1 MKEESMKNAYVMKTF
16 YGDCEPEL
24 RLIRNKDGEIISD
37 RTQACVQARKIMD
50 HLYKVTEALV
60 FEISEKDVSAY
71 EDLDYSE
78 SQVVKLFMN
87 IARIVNGKIYTFGR
101 KTSDNCSFAVCGIIK
116 ASAEVIGIG
125 NTAEEALADTWYRLG
140 YEEGYTGSPEQL
152 DRMNIDYATNIVY
165 ISKEAV
171 KRVND
176 GDCILFQSGS
186 LVHHI
191 ADKDSY
197 EVCTRKEYIHAL
209 MTDYDRNFHEWLD

>member
-1 MKEESMKNAYVMKTF
+1 
-16 YGDCEPEL
+16 
-24 RLIRNKDGEIISD
+24 
-37 RTQACVQARKIMD
+37 
-50 HLYKVTEALV
+50 
-60 FEISEKDVSAY
+60 
-71 EDLDYSE
+71 
-78 SQVVKLFMN
+78 MN
-87 IARIVNGKIYTFGR
+87 
-101 KTSDNCSFAVCGIIK
+101 
-116 ASAEVIGIG
+116 ASAKVIGIG
-125 NTAEEALADTWYRLG
+125 NTAEEAFADAWNNLD
-140 YEEGYTGSPEQL
+140 YEEEYTGSPEQL

-186 LVHHI
+186 LIHHI